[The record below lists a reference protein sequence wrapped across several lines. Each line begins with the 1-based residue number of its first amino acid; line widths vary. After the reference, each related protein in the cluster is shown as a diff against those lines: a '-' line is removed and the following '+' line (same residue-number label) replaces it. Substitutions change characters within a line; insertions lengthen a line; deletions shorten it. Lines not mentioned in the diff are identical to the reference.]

1 MMMMMMMQLTIVL
14 TLITTVFPAI
24 VDIVAVAEKYHPRT
38 NLRMQLARFVTC
50 GYLSRCIAVWKLM
63 RCVISAIG
71 GQVCY
76 KYPVCSSMLSMSSLE
91 QNSQMAILTSTL
103 IVQLVLSLFWTLNPL
118 HYLQLSVGKQGV
130 LANNCCVL
138 CSRIFLLNLLN
149 MYTFF
154 IALYY
159 KQNDLVSVHFFLS
172 LSSSVYSLSLW

>member
-1 MMMMMMMQLTIVL
+1 
-14 TLITTVFPAI
+14 
-24 VDIVAVAEKYHPRT
+24 
-38 NLRMQLARFVTC
+38 
-50 GYLSRCIAVWKLM
+50 
-63 RCVISAIG
+63 
-71 GQVCY
+71 
-76 KYPVCSSMLSMSSLE
+76 
-91 QNSQMAILTSTL
+91 MAILTSTL

-172 LSSSVYSLSLW
+172 LLQCIPYLCDRLTFDPFSFPRYCICPISGSSLCCQYCLWWEDLRGDVYDDKRLLKEREKKRRWTEKWEWLW